1 MKRISDLEFEQAM
14 QLARNFLGLNPTY
27 FEFNEFLSNI
37 CNVFQLLG
45 YATSDFQTIA
55 WELWYTT
62 KEEPNNGHG

>member
-14 QLARNFLGLNPTY
+14 QLARNFLGLNPNY

>member
-1 MKRISDLEFEQAM
+1 MKRISDIEFEQAM
-14 QLARNFLGLNPTY
+14 QLARNFLGLNPNY
-27 FEFNEFLSNI
+27 FEFNEFLSTI